1 MKQMKFLLVALMA
14 VAMSVSVTSCMNGDD
29 NNIVQRGIFV
39 KNDYT
44 SFVAADGIKI
54 VPSSGMNTLLTGTY
68 YYIACQYD
76 MSQFTENST
85 SLSVTLLG
93 EPICIDPKSGE
104 NPSSSAQSATNP
116 LYALSSELK
125 SGMIYFDKNTLIMSI
140 VFWYKSD
147 SDSEKVNAE
156 LAKHSFYLSYDTEA
170 IKADDTK
177 LVLTINHVVTES
189 GEEKVKRETYTSIYK
204 AYTLT
209 RALDAFLS
217 KTKKVP
223 EYIVLQA
230 KTNSSEDK
238 LKENDE
244 KYSTLELEYPFDN

>member
-1 MKQMKFLLVALMA
+1 M
-14 VAMSVSVTSCMNGDD
+14 
-29 NNIVQRGIFV
+29 
-39 KNDYT
+39 
-44 SFVAADGIKI
+44 
-54 VPSSGMNTLLTGTY
+54 P
-68 YYIACQYD
+68 
-76 MSQFTENST
+76 
-85 SLSVTLLG
+85 
-93 EPICIDPKSGE
+93 
-104 NPSSSAQSATNP
+104 
-116 LYALSSELK
+116 
-125 SGMIYFDKNTLIMSI
+125 I

-209 RALDAFLS
+209 SALDAFFS